1 MTREEEKQQAAAID
15 VDAAQAKVAA
25 ILHGDKPQSD
35 PYDALERCDKCEELK
50 LDVKQTRYGKRCP
63 ECAPKRRS
71 DAGVPRKPRTQ
82 PSEQAPGVLTREQVA
97 HIDKL
102 RLKMRDTENNLAAAT
117 DANLEAERAYYA
129 YMTEITA
136 K

>member
-1 MTREEEKQQAAAID
+1 MTRTEQAELQELGMTPERLAEN
-15 VDAAQAKVAA
+15 QAKVAA
-25 ILHGDKPQSD
+25 ILHGDKLQVQAFEYSEAKP
-35 PYDALERCDKCEELK
+35 PK
-50 LDVKQTRYGKRCP
+50 
-63 ECAPKRRS
+63 KRRS
-71 DAGVPRKPRTQ
+71 NAGVPRKPRTQ